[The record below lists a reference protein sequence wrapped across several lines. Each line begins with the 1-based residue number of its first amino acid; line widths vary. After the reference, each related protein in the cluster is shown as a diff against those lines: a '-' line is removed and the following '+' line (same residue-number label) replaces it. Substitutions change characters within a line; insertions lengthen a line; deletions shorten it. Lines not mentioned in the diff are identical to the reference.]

1 MKFIDFHYFSS
12 YRISFFFFQRKLL
25 PLFLLFW
32 KYIDKKSMFHHVL
45 FNFVLIIF
53 VKGNQRKE
61 ILLLNLILDFS
72 VRHAF
77 SWKIVQNNTVVLIQ
91 DIIYPLLCISDDD
104 IELFNEE
111 PVEFVRARL
120 GKSFPY
126 HENYLP
132 KFDFL

>member
-1 MKFIDFHYFSS
+1 
-12 YRISFFFFQRKLL
+12 
-25 PLFLLFW
+25 
-32 KYIDKKSMFHHVL
+32 
-45 FNFVLIIF
+45 

-120 GKSFPY
+120 GKSFQY

-132 KFDFL
+132 KFNFL